1 MQVANVNLLIRLIS
15 SRNYLITE
23 KGKMSKSE
31 KKKMATSREV
41 YDRIIWD
48 VRLDSSAFVVGFQE
62 RLSSTGMREKPLAQ
76 WETDGDIPWH
86 RIRYIRCGDVVVW
99 DREQHLDLISSGEL
113 PAAAWKTES
122 TENLGEKVVT
132 VLDSTAIFTPRPVYK
147 YDIQG
152 WQPDTQKA
160 AAVNLETLAIASFN
174 VLCDLYEKDKIA
186 TEKRLPAIIEELRQC
201 NADIITI
208 QEATPALV
216 ELLLLQNW
224 VRNYYISESSTAETV
239 RPLGNLLLSRLPF
252 TLVEHQFSGHKR
264 VLVGSCEINGQLLH
278 IAVVHLTSD
287 YAQNALEKRQHQLA
301 TIVGYLQKLPGN
313 SLIAG
318 DFNTRGNEQEEIW
331 KGAGCID
338 IWQQLHPD
346 AAGYTFDPQR
356 NSLAALMSLKGIPVR
371 LDRILLRSPNHDWQ
385 AQSID
390 LFACEPITGTE
401 GKIYPSDH
409 FGLRAVLEARRQG
422 ETETGRRKHKPVFVN
437 HSQISPHPLS
447 TVRPVY
453 QSAVVVIPPDN
464 VLPAIQAIRQRY
476 DARVER
482 WMAHINLLYGFLPE
496 SYFAEAVEIIVPAL
510 AQLQPFQIT
519 LADFQTFTHRKS
531 STAWLRPVVQPENA
545 LHELQTVLQNLFPQC
560 NEQSSKTK
568 AGFTPHLSVG
578 QFPSPE
584 AALAE
589 LPQWHPVSFTVD
601 SIALISRRGDE
612 PFAVRHIVYLGG
624 SGVTHSCQLGE
635 LINQLEPELTP
646 AQQLQ
651 RDTVLEVVTQA
662 CAECLGFQPSLQL
675 LGSARLGVQS
685 PESDLDAV
693 CVIPTYLSGEAF
705 LLSVQQQLQGLCHT
719 QLVLDA
725 RVPVLRLQL
734 EGISLDLLYARI
746 QNYQLA
752 RKTPQHLDPI
762 SLKAIVGCWEADVI
776 IEEVCKYVSLDT
788 FRQLL
793 RAVRAWAKARDI
805 YGNAWGF
812 LGGFSWA
819 LLCAFCCTFD
829 KKSETSIEKLL
840 ANFFQLLHHH
850 DRQQAMSNDKPL
862 ACGNA
867 KGECVYALTDV
878 GRQYQ
883 VRSLRDWLPVVTS
896 IDPCQNTARNVTR
909 STAQIVRSEF
919 ARGATLTKRILAGEE
934 KWTALFEPIELQ
946 QQSEIFLILKL
957 SNQDASELEKCCGIL
972 EGHII
977 GLIIQLEQFG
987 IFVRPWTGIQKMQNT
1002 ARLVLGLHLNADC
1015 KSTIVEE
1022 LARDFLSQLNC
1033 QNSSFEVMTIY
1044 DVSAIN

>member
-1 MQVANVNLLIRLIS
+1 
-15 SRNYLITE
+15 
-23 KGKMSKSE
+23 MSKSE

-41 YDRIIWD
+41 YHRIIWD
-48 VRLDSSAFVVGFQE
+48 VRLKSSAFVVGYQE
-62 RLSSTGMREKPLAQ
+62 RLASTGIREKPLTQ
-76 WETDGDIPWH
+76 WATDGDIPWH
-86 RIRYIRCGDVVVW
+86 RIRYIRCQDVVVW

-113 PAAAWKTES
+113 PAAAWKSETR
-122 TENLGEKVVT
+122 ENTGEKVIT

-152 WQPDTQKA
+152 WQINTQKA
-160 AAVNLETLAIASFN
+160 AAINLETLTIASFN
-174 VLCDLYEKDKIA
+174 VLCDLYDKEKIA
-186 TEKRLPAIIEELRQC
+186 TEKRLPAIVEQLRQC
-201 NADIITI
+201 NADIIAI

-216 ELLLLQNW
+216 ELLLSQTW
-224 VRNYYISESSTAETV
+224 VRNYYISESSTAEKV
-239 RPLGNLLLSRLPF
+239 RPYGNLLLSRLPF

-287 YAQNALEKRQHQLA
+287 YAQNALEKRQHQLS
-301 TIVGYLQKLPGN
+301 TIVAYLQTLPGN

-318 DFNTRGNEQEEIW
+318 DFNTRGNEQEEILM
-331 KGAGCID
+331 GAGYID

-356 NSLAALMSLKGIPVR
+356 NALAALMSLTGIPVR
-371 LDRILLRSPNHDWQ
+371 LDRILLLNPNHDWQ
-385 AQSID
+385 AQSIN
-390 LFACEPITGTE
+390 LFACEPIADTE

-409 FGLRAVLEARRQG
+409 FGLRAVLRAKTQG
-422 ETETGRRKHKPVFVN
+422 ETETGLSTQKPVFLNPSDV
-437 HSQISPHPLS
+437 SPLS

-464 VLPAIQAIRQRY
+464 VLPAIQAIRERY

-496 SYFAEAVEIIVPAL
+496 SYFAEAVEIIAPAL

-519 LADFQTFTHRKS
+519 LTDFQTFTHRKS

-545 LHELQTVLQNLFPQC
+545 LHELQKVLQNLFPQC

-612 PFAVRHIVYLGG
+612 PFVVRHIIYLGG
-624 SGVTHSCQLGE
+624 SRVTHSSELGK
-635 LINQLEPELTP
+635 LVNNLEPELTP

-685 PESDLDAV
+685 PDSDLDAV

-705 LLSVQQQLQGLCHT
+705 LVSVQERLQGLCQT

-734 EGISLDLLYARI
+734 EGISLDLLYARAE
-746 QNYQLA
+746 NYQLA
-752 RKTPQHLDPI
+752 RKNPQNLDPI
-762 SLKAIVGCWEADVI
+762 SLKAIVGCWEADLI
-776 IEEVCKYVSLDT
+776 AEVVSKYVSLDT

-819 LLCAFCCTFD
+819 LLCAFCCKFD
-829 KKSETSIEKLL
+829 KKSELSLEKLL
-840 ANFFQLLHHH
+840 ANFFQILHHH
-850 DRQQAMSNDKPL
+850 DWQQ
-862 ACGNA
+862 
-867 KGECVYALTDV
+867 VVALTNV

-883 VRSLRDWLPVVTS
+883 VQSPRDWLPVVTS
-896 IDPCQNTARNVTR
+896 IEPCQNTARNVTR
-909 STAQIVRSEF
+909 STAQIMQSEF
-919 ARGATLTKRILAGEE
+919 ARGATLTEQILAGEQ
-934 KWTALFEPIELQ
+934 KWTALFEPIELNQ
-946 QQSEIFLILKL
+946 ESEIFLILKV
-957 SNQDASELEKCCGIL
+957 SNQDEHELEKSCGIL
-972 EGHII
+972 AGYII
-977 GLIIQLEQFG
+977 GLIIQLEQLG

-1002 ARLVLGLHLNADC
+1002 ARLVLGLHLAADYQ
-1015 KSTIVEE
+1015 STTVEQ
-1022 LARDFLSQLNC
+1022 LARDFLSQLNF
-1033 QNSSFEVMTIY
+1033 QNTSFEVMIFHDSSLIT
-1044 DVSAIN
+1044 DKNSSMNWML

>member
-1 MQVANVNLLIRLIS
+1 
-15 SRNYLITE
+15 
-23 KGKMSKSE
+23 MSKSD

-41 YDRIIWD
+41 YHRIIWD
-48 VRLDSSAFVVGFQE
+48 VRLDSSAFVVGYQE

-76 WETDGDIPWH
+76 WATDGDIPWH

-113 PAAAWKTES
+113 PAAAWKTEA

-152 WQPDTQKA
+152 WQLNTQKA
-160 AAVNLETLAIASFN
+160 ASVNLETLAIASFN
-174 VLCDLYEKDKIA
+174 VLCDLYDKEKIA
-186 TEKRLPAIIEELRQC
+186 TEKRLPAIVEQLRQC
-201 NADIITI
+201 NADIIAI
-208 QEATPALV
+208 QEATPALL
-216 ELLLLQNW
+216 ELLLSQTW

-239 RPLGNLLLSRLPF
+239 RPYGNLLLSRLPF

-287 YAQNALEKRQHQLA
+287 YAQNALEKRQYQLA

-313 SLIAG
+313 SLIVG
-318 DFNTRGNEQEEIW
+318 DFNTRGNEQEEILT
-331 KGAGCID
+331 GAGYVD
-338 IWQQLHPD
+338 IWQQLHPH
-346 AAGYTFDPQR
+346 AAGYTFDPER
-356 NSLAALMSLKGIPVR
+356 NSLAALMSLKGVPVR
-371 LDRILLRSPNHDWQ
+371 LDRILLQSQNHDWQ
-385 AQSID
+385 TQSID
-390 LFACEPITGTE
+390 LFACEPIADTE

-409 FGLRAVLEARRQG
+409 FGLRAVLKFA
-422 ETETGRRKHKPVFVN
+422 KSFPA
-437 HSQISPHPLS
+437 SALS

-453 QSAVVVIPPDN
+453 QSAVVIIPPDN

-482 WMAHINLLYGFLPE
+482 WMAHINLLYGFLSE
-496 SYFAEAVEIIVPAL
+496 SYFAEAVEIIAPAL

-531 STAWLRPVVQPENA
+531 STAWLRPVTQPDNA

-589 LPQWHPVSFTVD
+589 LPQWHPISFTVD

-624 SGVTHSCQLGE
+624 RGVTNRSELGE
-635 LINQLEPELTP
+635 LVKQLEPELTP

-662 CAECLGFQPSLQL
+662 GAECLGFQPSLQL

-685 PESDLDAV
+685 PDSDLDAV
-693 CVIPTYLSGEAF
+693 CVIPTYLSGETF
-705 LLSVQQQLQGLCHT
+705 LLSVQQRLQGLCHT

-734 EGISLDLLYARI
+734 EGISLDLLYARTE
-746 QNYQLA
+746 NYQFA
-752 RKTPQHLDPI
+752 RKNPQNLDPI
-762 SLKAIVGCWEADVI
+762 SLKAIVGCWEADLMQ
-776 IEEVCKYVSLDT
+776 EVVSNYVSLDT

-805 YGNAWGF
+805 YSNAWGF

-819 LLCAFCCTFD
+819 LLCAWCCTFY
-829 KKSETSIEKLL
+829 KEPETSIEKLL

-850 DRQQAMSNDKPL
+850 DWQQAMSDDKPL
-862 ACGNA
+862 LY
-867 KGECVYALTDV
+867 ETLRERVYALTDV
-878 GRQYQ
+878 ARQYQ
-883 VRSLRDWLPVVTS
+883 VQSPRDWLPVVTS
-896 IDPCQNTARNVTR
+896 IEPCQNTARNVTR
-909 STAQIVRSEF
+909 STAQIIRSEF
-919 ARGATLTKRILAGEE
+919 ARGATLTGQILAGEE
-934 KWTALFEPIELQ
+934 KWTALFEPIELHKE
-946 QQSEIFLILKL
+946 SEIFLILKV
-957 SNQDASELEKCCGIL
+957 SNQDKRQLEKCCGIL
-972 EGHII
+972 EGYII
-977 GLIIQLEQFG
+977 SLIIQLEQLG
-987 IFVRPWTGIQKMQNT
+987 IFVRPWTGIKKMENT
-1002 ARLVLGLHLNADC
+1002 VHLVLGLHLYGDC
-1015 KSTIVEE
+1015 QRTTIEQ
-1022 LARDFLSQLNC
+1022 LARDFLLQLNF
-1033 QNSSFEVMTIY
+1033 QNSSFEVMLSNEI
-1044 DVSAIN
+1044 SGQ

>member
-1 MQVANVNLLIRLIS
+1 
-15 SRNYLITE
+15 
-23 KGKMSKSE
+23 
-31 KKKMATSREV
+31 MATSREV
-41 YDRIIWD
+41 YHRIIWD
-48 VRLDSSAFVVGFQE
+48 VRLDSSAFVVGYQE

-76 WETDGDIPWH
+76 WATDGDIPWH
-86 RIRYIRCGDVVVW
+86 RIRYIRCGDMVVW

-113 PAAAWKTES
+113 PAAAWKSETR
-122 TENLGEKVVT
+122 ENIGEKVVT
-132 VLDSTAIFTPRPVYK
+132 VLDSTAIFTPRPIYK
-147 YDIQG
+147 YHIQG
-152 WQPDTQKA
+152 WQLDTQKA
-160 AAVNLETLAIASFN
+160 ASVNLETLEIASFN
-174 VLCDLYEKDKIA
+174 VLCDLYEKEKIA
-186 TEKRLPAIIEELRQC
+186 TEKRLPAIIEQLRQC
-201 NADIITI
+201 NADIIAI
-208 QEATPALV
+208 QEATPALA
-216 ELLLLQNW
+216 ELLLSQTW

-301 TIVGYLQKLPGN
+301 TIVAYLQKLPGN

-318 DFNTRGNEQEEIW
+318 DFNTRGNEQQEILM
-331 KGAGCID
+331 GAGYVD

-390 LFACEPITGTE
+390 LFACEPIALTE

-409 FGLRAVLEARRQG
+409 FGLRAVLKFA
-422 ETETGRRKHKPVFVN
+422 KSFPA
-437 HSQISPHPLS
+437 SALS

-496 SYFAEAVEIIVPAL
+496 SYFAEAVEIIAPAL

-519 LADFQTFTHRKS
+519 LTDFQTFTHRKS

-589 LPQWHPVSFTVD
+589 LPQWYPVSFRVD

-612 PFAVRHIVYLGG
+612 PFAVKHIVYLGG
-624 SGVTHSCQLGE
+624 GENGEQGEKSLARLPPIRTSERQGEKSLARLPPIRTSEGQGGIESADRSELGE
-635 LINQLEPELTP
+635 LVKQLEPELTP
-646 AQQLQ
+646 EQQLQ

-662 CAECLGFQPSLQL
+662 CAECLGFQPSLHL

-685 PESDLDAV
+685 PDSDLDAV
-693 CVIPTYLSGEAF
+693 CLIPTYLSGEAF
-705 LLSVQQQLQGLCHT
+705 LVSVQQRLQGLCHT

-734 EGISLDLLYARI
+734 EGISLDLLYARAE
-746 QNYQLA
+746 NYQLA
-752 RKTPQHLDPI
+752 RKTPQNLDPI
-762 SLKAIVGCWEADVI
+762 SLKAIIGCWEADLM
-776 IEEVCKYVSLDT
+776 EEVVGKYVSLDT

-805 YGNAWGF
+805 YSNAWGF

-819 LLCAFCCTFD
+819 LLCAFFCTFY
-829 KKSETSIEKLL
+829 KESEASIEKLL

-850 DRQQAMSNDKPL
+850 DWQQAI
-862 ACGNA
+862 
-867 KGECVYALTDV
+867 VLTDV

-883 VRSLRDWLPVVTS
+883 VQSPRDWLPVVTS
-896 IDPCQNTARNVTR
+896 IEPCHNSARNVTR
-909 STAQIVRSEF
+909 STAQIVQNEF
-919 ARGATLTKRILAGEE
+919 ARGATLTGRILAGQD
-934 KWTALFEPIELQ
+934 KWTALFKPIELHQ
-946 QQSEIFLILKL
+946 ETETFLILKVG
-957 SNQDASELEKCCGIL
+957 NQDARELEKCCGIL
-972 EGHII
+972 EGYII
-977 GLIIQLEQFG
+977 SLIIQLEQLG

-1002 ARLVLGLHLNADC
+1002 ARLVLGLHLYADC
-1015 KSTIVEE
+1015 QSTTVEQ
-1022 LARDFLSQLNC
+1022 LARDFLLQLNF
-1033 QNSSFEVMTIY
+1033 QNSSFEV
-1044 DVSAIN
+1044 VLSN

>member
-1 MQVANVNLLIRLIS
+1 
-15 SRNYLITE
+15 
-23 KGKMSKSE
+23 MSKSE

-48 VRLDSSAFVVGFQE
+48 VRLDSSAFVVGYQE

-76 WETDGDIPWH
+76 WVTDGDIPWH
-86 RIRYIRCGDVVVW
+86 RIRYIRCGDVIVW

-113 PAAAWKTES
+113 PAAAWKTQT
-122 TENLGEKVVT
+122 TENVEEKVVT
-132 VLDSTAIFTPRPVYK
+132 VLDSTAIFNPRLVYK

-152 WQPDTQKA
+152 WQPNLQPA
-160 AAVNLETLAIASFN
+160 AAVNLESLAIASFN
-174 VLCDLYEKDKIA
+174 VLCDLYEQDKIE
-186 TEKRLPAIIEELRQC
+186 TEKRLPAIVEHLRQC
-201 NADIITI
+201 NADIISI
-208 QEATPALV
+208 QEATPDLV
-216 ELLLLQNW
+216 ELLLSQSW
-224 VRNYYISESSTAETV
+224 VGNYYISESSVAETV
-239 RPLGNLLLSRLPF
+239 RPYGNLLLSRLPF

-278 IAVVHLTSD
+278 IAAVHLTSD

-301 TIVGYLQKLPGN
+301 TIVSYLQKLPGN

-318 DFNTRGNEQEEIW
+318 DFNTRGNEQEEILA
-331 KGAGCID
+331 GAGFVD

-356 NSLAALMSLKGIPVR
+356 NPLAALMSLQGIPAR
-371 LDRILLRSPNHDWQ
+371 LDRILLRSQNNDWQ

-390 LFACEPITGTE
+390 LFACEPIADTE

-409 FGLRAVLEARRQG
+409 FGLRAVLSARRQG
-422 ETETGRRKHKPVFVN
+422 ETQTQRRGEKPMFLTPSDV
-437 HSQISPHPLS
+437 SPLS

-464 VLPAIQAIRQRY
+464 VLPAIQTIRQRY

-496 SYFAEAVEIIVPAL
+496 SYFAQAVEIIAPAL

-531 STAWLRPVVQPENA
+531 STAWLRPVTQPENA
-545 LHELQTVLQNLFPQC
+545 LHELQAVLQNLFPQC

-584 AALAE
+584 AAFAE
-589 LPQWHPVSFTVD
+589 LPQWHPISFTVD

-612 PFAVRHIVYLGG
+612 PFEVRHIVYLGER
-624 SGVTHSCQLGE
+624 GVTHSSELGE
-635 LINQLEPELTP
+635 LVNQLEPELTP

-651 RDTVLEVVTQA
+651 RETVLEVVTQA

-685 PESDLDAV
+685 PESDLDTV

-705 LLSVQQQLQGLCHT
+705 LVSVQQRLQGLCHS

-734 EGISLDLLYARI
+734 EGISLDLLYARA
-746 QNYQLA
+746 QNWQLEM
-752 RKTPQHLDPI
+752 KTPQNIDPV
-762 SLKAIVGCWEADVI
+762 SLKAIIGCWEADVI
-776 IEEVCKYVSLDT
+776 TDVAGKYVSLDT

-805 YGNAWGF
+805 YSNAWGF

-819 LLCAFCCTFD
+819 LLCAWSCIFY
-829 KKSETSIEKLL
+829 KKSKSSLEELL
-840 ANFFQLLHHH
+840 VNFFQLLHQHNW
-850 DRQQAMSNDKPL
+850 QQAIS
-862 ACGNA
+862 
-867 KGECVYALTDV
+867 LTDA
-878 GRQYQ
+878 GRQYKVQ
-883 VRSLRDWLPVVTS
+883 SPRDWLPVVTS
-896 IDPCQNTARNVTR
+896 IEPCQNTARNVTL
-909 STAQIVRSEF
+909 STAQILCREF
-919 ARGATLTKRILAGEE
+919 ARGGTLTKQILAGEE
-934 KWTALFEPIELQ
+934 KWTSLFEPVGLQ
-946 QQSEIFLILKL
+946 QESEFFLILRV
-957 SNQDASELEKCCGIL
+957 SNQDNNELEKCCGIL
-972 EGHII
+972 EGYII
-977 GLIIQLEQFG
+977 GLIIQLEQLD
-987 IFVRPWTGIQKMQNT
+987 IFVRPWTGIQKMENT
-1002 ARLVLGLHLNADC
+1002 ARLVLGLNLPPNFHNN
-1015 KSTIVEE
+1015 TIEQV
-1022 LARDFLSQLNC
+1022 AKDFVSQLNF
-1033 QNSSFEVMTIY
+1033 QNSSFEVISFH
-1044 DVSAIN
+1044 DESGINQAGRVFNY